1 MAYDNQNNPNQE
13 IEQVNSDDLPLYDK
27 PTLPDDAFL
36 ILLANEQNFD
46 FGGTI
51 QNAYRLDLDR
61 IVPNNTKQGVTYSVL
76 ATGQDGA
83 DISIPDGSVVPAYV
97 ESFDPYEVKRAQA
110 IVPGVT
116 KAQFLIISLNQN
128 VDNSYIIQSSGFYTF
143 PTTHNY
149 DIGKTYYLSDSAAG
163 GVTDVA
169 PSGVV
174 QQLFQVIDERTISIR
189 IGE

>member
-1 MAYDNQNNPNQE
+1 MSHKNQDPG
-13 IEQVNSDDLPLYDK
+13 IEQVNSEDLPIYSK
-27 PTLPDDAFL
+27 STLPDDAFL

-61 IVPNNTKQGVTYSVL
+61 VIPNNTKQGVTYSL
-76 ATGQDGA
+76 QANGPDGA
-83 DISIPDGSVVPAYV
+83 DISIPDGTVVPAYV
-97 ESFDPYEVKRAQA
+97 ETFDPYRTLRAQA
-110 IVPGVT
+110 SSQTT

-128 VDNSYIIQSSGFYTF
+128 VDENYIIQSSGFYTF

-163 GVTDVA
+163 GVTDTP
-169 PSGVV
+169 PSSIV
-174 QQLFQVIDERTISIR
+174 QPLFQVVDERTILVK

>member
-1 MAYDNQNNPNQE
+1 MSHKHNDPG
-13 IEQVNSDDLPLYDK
+13 IEQVNSDDLPVYSK
-27 PTLPDDAFL
+27 STLPDDAFL
-36 ILLANEQNFD
+36 ILLANEPNFD

-61 IVPNNTKQGVTYSVL
+61 VVPNNTKQGVTYSLL
-76 ATGQDGA
+76 ANDGA
-83 DISIPDGSVVPAYV
+83 DIAIPDGTVVPAYV
-97 ESFDPYEVKRAQA
+97 ETFDPHRTLRAQA
-110 IVPGVT
+110 SSATT

-128 VDNSYIIQSSGFYTF
+128 VDDSYIIQSSGFYTF

-169 PSGVV
+169 PPGNV
-174 QQLFQVIDERTISIR
+174 QPLFQVIDERTISIR
-189 IGE
+189 IGV